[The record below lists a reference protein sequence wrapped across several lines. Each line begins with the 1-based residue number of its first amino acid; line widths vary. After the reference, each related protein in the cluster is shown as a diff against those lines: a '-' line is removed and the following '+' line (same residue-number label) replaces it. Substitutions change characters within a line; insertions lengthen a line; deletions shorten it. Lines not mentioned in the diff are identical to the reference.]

1 MFILKLYKPIIYIW
15 LIYQPLITDAQIT
28 HPKIGDDRRPIDVQ
42 HKLFA
47 DKKKPHHQQIDF
59 VMPSRSLAQSP
70 LASSTKEGKKLSTD
84 SYNEIKYRE
93 AGIRF
98 IMLLY
103 YDVRVAVEQ

>member
-1 MFILKLYKPIIYIW
+1 MRKLHIRK
-15 LIYQPLITDAQIT
+15 LAM
-28 HPKIGDDRRPIDVQ
+28 IDG
-42 HKLFA
+42 LSMYNINCSPT
-47 DKKKPHHQQIDF
+47 KKPHHQQIDF

-70 LASSTKEGKKLSTD
+70 LASSTKEGKKLSTN

>member
-1 MFILKLYKPIIYIW
+1 
-15 LIYQPLITDAQIT
+15 
-28 HPKIGDDRRPIDVQ
+28 
-42 HKLFA
+42 
-47 DKKKPHHQQIDF
+47 
-59 VMPSRSLAQSP
+59 MPSRSLAQSP

-84 SYNEIKYRE
+84 SYNEIEYRE

>member
-1 MFILKLYKPIIYIW
+1 MRKLHIRK
-15 LIYQPLITDAQIT
+15 LAM
-28 HPKIGDDRRPIDVQ
+28 IDG
-42 HKLFA
+42 LSMYNINCSPT
-47 DKKKPHHQQIDF
+47 KKKPHHQQIDF

-70 LASSTKEGKKLSTD
+70 LASNTKEGKKLSTD